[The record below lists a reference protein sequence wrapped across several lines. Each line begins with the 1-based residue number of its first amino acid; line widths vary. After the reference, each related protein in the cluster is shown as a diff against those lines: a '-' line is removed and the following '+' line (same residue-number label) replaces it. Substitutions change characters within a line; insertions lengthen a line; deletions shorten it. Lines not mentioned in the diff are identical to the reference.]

1 MVSDQ
6 SLRSL
11 AKVSA
16 NDNQVGDSLDVA
28 MGPGAGNPPMAGML
42 VQYAEAPPHAPA
54 PDVENQAGRGD
65 NGEGHGQPAPP
76 GQTNSTPGAPRTSQP
91 DTGGGVGDMNGV
103 VTAAGIVGRGAG
115 GDPSSGQTTEDAG

>member
-1 MVSDQ
+1 MTTRLETALTWIWNGVLAI
-6 SLRSL
+6 LRW
-11 AKVSA
+11 
-16 NDNQVGDSLDVA
+16 
-28 MGPGAGNPPMAGML
+28 PGCSCSTPR
-42 VQYAEAPPHAPA
+42 PPHAPA
-54 PDVENQAGRGD
+54 PDVENQVGRGD